1 MKKVRTVAFHNL
13 GCKVNAYE
21 MEVMQQKFTESGYE
35 VVPFDSVADV
45 YVINTCT
52 VTAIADHKSRQ
63 MLHRAK
69 KRNPESVVIA
79 AGCYVQTDT
88 EGALKDDAVDI
99 IIGNNHKSEIVEL
112 LERYIDDKLSALSD
126 LTHAVPYEDCG
137 ISYSE
142 ERTRVD
148 IKIQD
153 GCDQFCSYC
162 IIPYARGR
170 VRSRSLKSV
179 TDEVRRLADKGFKE
193 VVLTGIHLSSYG
205 IDLDQAFVDDR
216 VHLPASDTVSDGTR
230 LNSQGSYVSYNRLS
244 SSGEYTNRALMDVIE
259 AVSAVD
265 GISRVRLGSLEP
277 RVITREFLKFISSN
291 DTVCPHFHL
300 SLQSGCD
307 ATLKRMNRRYTT
319 DEYYEKVE
327 LIREYYDMPAIT
339 TDIITGFPGE
349 TDEEFAQT
357 VEFVK
362 KVKFYET
369 HVFKYSKR
377 KGTVASTLP
386 GQNTEAVK
394 AARSDVLLD
403 ICARK
408 REEFIRA
415 HIGRECEI
423 LIEEEKILAGRPVFI
438 GHTRDYIPAAVDAA
452 VFDGELC
459 KPKSGD
465 IISLIGREPYEGREL
480 LCDRS

>member
-1 MKKVRTVAFHNL
+1 MKKVKTVAFHNL

-21 MEVMQQKFTESGYE
+21 MEVMQQKFRGSGYE
-35 VVPFDSVADV
+35 IVPFDSVADI

-69 KRNPESVVIA
+69 KRNPEAVVIA

-88 EGALKDDAVDI
+88 EGALQDDSVDI

-126 LTHAVPYEDCG
+126 LTHTVPYEDCG
-137 ISYSE
+137 ISYSG

-170 VRSRSLKSV
+170 VRSRSKESV
-179 TDEVRRLADKGFKE
+179 VEEVKRLADKGFKE

-205 IDLDQAFVDDR
+205 IDIDQTLREDID
-216 VHLPASDTVSDGTR
+216 HLRSSDAGSDMV
-230 LNSQGSYVSYNRLS
+230 LSDQQGPYISYNRLS

-259 AVSAVD
+259 AVSATD

-277 RVITREFLKFISSN
+277 RVITREFLEFISSN
-291 DTVCPHFHL
+291 EAVCPHFHL

-319 DEYYEKVE
+319 DEYYDKVE
-327 LIREYYDMPAIT
+327 LIREYYELPAIT

-357 VEFVK
+357 VDFVG
-362 KVKFYET
+362 KVRFYET

-403 ICARK
+403 ICARN

-423 LIEEEKILAGRPVFI
+423 LIEEEKIVAGMPMLV
-438 GHTRDYIPAAVDAA
+438 GHTRDYIPAAVDVSAF
-452 VFDGELC
+452 VGDLC
-459 KPKSGD
+459 KPQSGD
-465 IISLIGREPYEGREL
+465 IIPLIGRETYEGRAL
-480 LCDRS
+480 LCDRP

>member
-1 MKKVRTVAFHNL
+1 MKNVKTVAFHNL

-21 MEVMQQKFTESGYE
+21 MEVMQQKFTGSGYE
-35 VVPFDSVADV
+35 IVPFDSVADV

-88 EGALKDDAVDI
+88 EGTLNDDAVDI
-99 IIGNNHKSEIVEL
+99 VVGNNHKAEIVEL
-112 LERYIDDKLSALSD
+112 LEQYLSDRQSDEIAVSD

-137 ISYSE
+137 ISDSG

-153 GCDQFCSYC
+153 GCNQFCSYC

-170 VRSRSLKSV
+170 VRSRSRDSV
-179 TDEVRRLADKGFKE
+179 VEEIKRLADKGFRE

-205 IDLDQAFVDDR
+205 IDLSGTDPSEGR
-216 VHLPASDTVSDGTR
+216 VPSDSGT
-230 LNSQGSYVSYNRLS
+230 SFTSYNQLS
-244 SSGEYTNRALMDVIE
+244 AGGEYTNRALMDVIE
-259 AVSAVD
+259 AVSAID
-265 GISRVRLGSLEP
+265 GIGRIRLGSLEP
-277 RVITREFLKFISSN
+277 RVITREFLQFISSDN
-291 DTVCPHFHL
+291 AVCPHFHL

-319 DEYYEKVE
+319 DEYYEKVK
-327 LIREYYDMPAIT
+327 LIREFYELPAIT

-349 TDEEFAQT
+349 TDEEFAET

-369 HVFKYSKR
+369 HIFKYSKR
-377 KGTVASTLP
+377 KGTVAASLP

-394 AARSDVLLD
+394 AARSDVLLEL
-403 ICARK
+403 CARN
-408 REEFIRA
+408 REEFICA

-423 LIEEEKILAGRPVFI
+423 LIEEEKTIAGREMLI
-438 GHTRDYIPAAVDAA
+438 GHTRDYIPAGIDAGL
-452 VFDGELC
+452 FDEELC
-459 KPKSGD
+459 KPQSGD
-465 IISLIGREPYEGREL
+465 IIFCTGREVFEGRSL
-480 LCDRS
+480 LCDRQ

>member
-1 MKKVRTVAFHNL
+1 MKNVKTVAFHNL

-21 MEVMQQKFTESGYE
+21 MELMQQKFIESGYE
-35 VVPFDSVADV
+35 IVPFDSVADV

-52 VTAIADHKSRQ
+52 VTSIADHKSRQ

-69 KRNPESVVIA
+69 KRNTDAVVIA

-99 IIGNNHKSEIVEL
+99 VIGNNHKTEIVKL
-112 LERYIDDKLSALSD
+112 LEQYIAAQSDDKESAVSD
-126 LTHAVPYEDCG
+126 LTHTVPYEDGG
-137 ISYSE
+137 ISDSG

-170 VRSRSLKSV
+170 VRSRSRESV
-179 TDEVRRLADKGFKE
+179 VEEVKRLADKGFKE

-205 IDLDQAFVDDR
+205 IDMTEA
-216 VHLPASDTVSDGTR
+216 T
-230 LNSQGSYVSYNRLS
+230 SYNSLS
-244 SSGEYTNRALMDVIE
+244 SGGEYTNRALMDVIE
-259 AVSAVD
+259 AVSGID
-265 GISRVRLGSLEP
+265 GISRIRLGSLEP
-277 RVITREFLKFISSN
+277 RVITREFLEYISSN
-291 DTVCPHFHL
+291 EAVCPHFHL

-319 DEYYEKVE
+319 DEYYEKVK
-327 LIREYYDMPAIT
+327 LIREFYELPAIT

-349 TDEEFAQT
+349 DEEEFART
-357 VEFVK
+357 VEFVE

-369 HVFKYSKR
+369 HIFKYSRR
-377 KGTVASTLP
+377 KGTVADTLP

-403 ICARK
+403 ICDRN

-415 HIGRECEI
+415 HLGRECEI
-423 LIEEEKILAGRPVFI
+423 LIEEEKEISGRVMLM
-438 GHTRDYIPAAVDAA
+438 GHTRDYIPVGIDISGLP
-452 VFDGELC
+452 DELC
-459 KPKSGD
+459 KPQNGD
-465 IISLIGREPYEGREL
+465 IITATAGEVIEGKLL
-480 LCDRS
+480 LCNAHIP